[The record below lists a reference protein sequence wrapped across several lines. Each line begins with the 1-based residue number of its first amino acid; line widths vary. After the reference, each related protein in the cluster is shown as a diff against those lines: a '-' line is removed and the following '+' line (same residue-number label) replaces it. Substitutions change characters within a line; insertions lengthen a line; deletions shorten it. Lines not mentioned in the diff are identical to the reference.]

1 MTKAPYNTFLK
12 SMKMFFVYP
21 DIDQEYTKLM
31 HNRVN
36 ALREGMTDINT
47 WKGLQTYIKEQPNS
61 LDNLLTILGISG
73 EVFKRVLSLL
83 RTKRGHQFN
92 TEWSISAARNFM
104 IDNES
109 MMDDV
114 IGLFL
119 KGEADSFLKE
129 NIPAY
134 RLDNF
139 LITPAV
145 IDRINNDD
153 FLGYLV
159 KKDLE
164 TTYNSAVSQRNIT
177 VVEQSLQEIV
187 DNLGY
192 TLNKDISLDP
202 VGNGTRNIQVNYSIC
217 REAGSQV
224 LFYVK
229 YSFITTTSRGQSDFR
244 RSVMDVR
251 DYIKSISSSAKQI
264 VIVDGAGWLARKA
277 DLHDIWDYCDYCL
290 SFKTLSDL
298 TEIIK

>member
-1 MTKAPYNTFLK
+1 MTKAPYNSFLK
-12 SMKMFFVYP
+12 SIKMFFVYP
-21 DIDQEYTKLM
+21 DIDQEYSLIVQKQ
-31 HNRVN
+31 VS
-36 ALREGMTDINT
+36 ALRKGMTDINT

-83 RTKRGHQFN
+83 RTKRGHQFS
-92 TEWSISAARNFM
+92 TEWSIAAARNFM
-104 IDNES
+104 LENES

-134 RLDNF
+134 RLSSF
-139 LITPAV
+139 LITPTV
-145 IDRINNDD
+145 IERINNDD

-177 VVEQSLQEIV
+177 VVEQCLQDLSE
-187 DNLGY
+187 NSGY
-192 TLNKDISLDP
+192 ALNKDISLDP

-217 REAGSQV
+217 KKDNSQA

-229 YSFITTTSRGQSDFR
+229 YSFITTTSRGQSDFK

-251 DYIKSISSSAKQI
+251 DYIKSTGSSAKQI
-264 VIVDGAGWLARKA
+264 VIVDGAGWVARQA

-290 SFKTLSDL
+290 SFKTLNDL
-298 TEIIK
+298 NEIIK